1 MMNAEAA
8 AAFAAKELAT
18 HMLIR
23 QLYVLMSEQL
33 GTGTD
38 GLRAWRDELERQL
51 DDRKA
56 TTAEAAAAMDMITP
70 TAKILIR
77 GVFAPIIGESAA

>member
-1 MMNAEAA
+1 MLNAEAA
-8 AAFAAKELAT
+8 TAFVAKEIAT
-18 HMLIR
+18 HLMIR

-33 GTGTD
+33 GTGTE

-51 DDRKA
+51 DDGEA
-56 TTAEAAAAMDMITP
+56 TSPEASVALDMIKP
-70 TAKILIR
+70 TAKVLIR